1 MGGIHSCF
9 FQLVGENVFLPAAT
23 FRPETIYGVTN
34 LWLNPDAARYFQIA
48 KDGKYQ
54 WIVSK
59 EAVAKLKDQLRKT
72 TIIKELKGSE
82 LIGRYV
88 TNPLKQEDSLPILP
102 AKFVVPNNGTG
113 VVYSVPAHA
122 PMDYIALRDIQ
133 ADLDTQ
139 DWFSLDTASVNA
151 IQPISLI
158 TVGGM
163 GKFPAQQ
170 VIEEM
175 KMKDSK

>member
-1 MGGIHSCF
+1 M
-9 FQLVGENVFLPAAT
+9 
-23 FRPETIYGVTN
+23 
-34 LWLNPDAARYFQIA
+34 
-48 KDGKYQ
+48 
-54 WIVSK
+54 
-59 EAVAKLKDQLRKT
+59 
-72 TIIKELKGSE
+72 
-82 LIGRYV
+82 

-102 AKFVVPNNGTG
+102 ATFVDPSNGTG

-133 ADLDTQ
+133 ADLDRQ
-139 DWFSLDTASVNA
+139 RLFSLDAASINA

-158 TVGGM
+158 TVEGM

-175 KMKDSK
+175 KIKDQK